1 MTNYQEIILRRLR
14 DEFGVDT
21 APAVGLDGLELD
33 AWIDQADDQ
42 LFADL
47 LAGMGAPVV
56 AH

>member
-1 MTNYQEIILRRLR
+1 MTEFQEIMLCRLR

-21 APAVGLDGLELD
+21 APAVGLDGPELD
-33 AWIDQADDQ
+33 AWIDQVDDQ

-47 LAGMGAPVV
+47 LAGMGAPHV